1 MTSVWNNNVW
11 YFRNSILRLQV
22 APSLYPLTM
31 TNQIVQTLNG
41 ISADSFEKDGQRM
54 EAVAAAYALVARL
67 ETPWDFVSRLA
78 MGQVGTILL
87 LQETMDTRC

>member
-1 MTSVWNNNVW
+1 
-11 YFRNSILRLQV
+11 
-22 APSLYPLTM
+22 
-31 TNQIVQTLNG
+31 
-41 ISADSFEKDGQRM
+41 M